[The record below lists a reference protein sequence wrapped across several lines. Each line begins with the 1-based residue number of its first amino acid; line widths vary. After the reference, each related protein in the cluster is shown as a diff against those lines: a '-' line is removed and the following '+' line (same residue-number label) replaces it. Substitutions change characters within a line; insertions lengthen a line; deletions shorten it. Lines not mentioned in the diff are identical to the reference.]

1 LAALVEK
8 GQDWTVLAQE
18 IVQDLSDKSPVWNG
32 RIRFASMEKGH
43 TVMPSASMVT
53 SLKPI
58 LNAPYFKMLTRDQ
71 QVKILDAFWRALRN
85 LMLEAF
91 DEPEQFVLQKGVGVM
106 AMHLVLVHVLEIVKA
121 EGLSVLEPDSYEH
134 ILKEPLGRLQG
145 ETAMGEVVTG
155 LDFWRGAPV
164 GAAATF
170 SSSAGRRVLVARI
183 LQLLPKVSLI

>member
-1 LAALVEK
+1 VEWAHSLRLDGEGPYCHALCFD
-8 GQDWTVLAQE
+8 GD
-18 IVQDLSDKSPVWNG
+18 
-32 RIRFASMEKGH
+32 
-43 TVMPSASMVT
+43 
-53 SLKPI
+53 SLKPL

-85 LMLEAF
+85 LMLDEAF

-121 EGLSVLEPDSYEH
+121 EGLSVLEPVSYKH

-155 LDFWRGAPV
+155 LDFWCGAPV

-183 LQLLPKVSLI
+183 VQLLPKVSLV